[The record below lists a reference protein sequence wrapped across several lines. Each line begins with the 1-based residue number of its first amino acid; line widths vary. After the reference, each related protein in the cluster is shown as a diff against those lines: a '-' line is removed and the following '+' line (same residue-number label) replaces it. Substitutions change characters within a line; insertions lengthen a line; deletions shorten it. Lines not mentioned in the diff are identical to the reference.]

1 MLAMLRKD
9 CHVMWKFMAVYA
21 ITWMV
26 MTGTFGRV
34 SGTSADSLYY
44 LMPVMSSTIVLSAIS
59 SDDACRWDRFIA
71 MTPLRPWQIVL
82 AKYLFAYGTLT
93 LMNVLSVLAGRVSA
107 SDRGGTELLTG
118 TVLVLLATAAALPLV
133 YRFGRQ
139 TGARI
144 LGIIILSLAVAI
156 LGPAHLKYDWIGAVF
171 DWMDDVP
178 VPALA
183 AGIAG
188 LLLALHLLSILLSI
202 RFYTRRQR
210 GWYD

>member
-9 CHVMWKFMAVYA
+9 CHVMWKFMAVYT

-59 SDDACRWDRFIA
+59 NDEACRWDRFIA

-93 LMNVLSVLAGRVSA
+93 LLSVLGALAGRVSA
-107 SDRGGTELLTG
+107 SGRGGAELLTEV
-118 TVLVLLATAAALPLV
+118 VLVLLATTLALPLV

-139 TGARI
+139 TGGRI
-144 LGIIILSLAVAI
+144 LIIIILGFAVAI
-156 LGPAHLKYDWIGAVF
+156 LGPAHLKYEWIDAAFG
-171 DWMDDVP
+171 WIDDVP

-183 AGIAG
+183 AGIVG
-188 LLLALHLLSILLSI
+188 LLLALHLFSFLLSV

-210 GWYD
+210 GRYD